1 MDYAGAPRTLRAA
14 RRLLAIT
21 GLVALLALA
30 LLTAAAQAQLQAPPD
45 SPGQTFDG
53 PDPTGGNAP
62 WDHNWGDGHDSGW
75 PADDGDGADS
85 GGTQGPPQQ
94 PGLHPDDDLPVDG
107 VPDGGWDIPVEEELP
122 PVTSTYVAGTVARM
136 RTDGR
141 AAIPRGAP
149 KRVRSLMAQYN
160 RIVGKRYKWGGGH
173 ATLVDSGY
181 DCSGAV
187 GYGLIKGGLQR
198 TTMVSGSFARWA
210 AAGAGRWVTVYAQKT
225 HVYVEVAGLRLDTSP
240 AGDRSG
246 LSGVRWRPLI
256 GQRRGFKVRHPV
268 GL

>member
-1 MDYAGAPRTLRAA
+1 MDYAGASRTLRAV
-14 RRLLAIT
+14 RRLLAVT

-30 LLTAAAQAQLQAPPD
+30 FATVAAQAQIQAPPEV
-45 SPGQTFDG
+45 PGQTFDT
-53 PDPTGGNAP
+53 PHPTGGDAP
-62 WDHNWGDGHDSGW
+62 WDHDWGDGDNPGR
-75 PADDGDGADS
+75 PGDS
-85 GGTQGPPQQ
+85 GGTRPQPQ
-94 PGLHPDDDLPVDG
+94 PQPQSPVQLPDDDPAGDT
-107 VPDGGWDIPVEEELP
+107 PDDGWDIPVEEVLA

-136 RTDGR
+136 RMDGR

-160 RIVGKRYKWGGGH
+160 RIVGMRYKWGGGH
-173 ATLVDSGY
+173 AKLVDNGY

-187 GYGLIKGGLQR
+187 GYGLIKGGLLS

-225 HVYVEVAGLRLDTSP
+225 HVYAEIAGLRLDTSP

-256 GQRRGFKVRHPV
+256 GQRRGFKIRHPV

>member
-1 MDYAGAPRTLRAA
+1 MDFAGASRTLRAV
-14 RRLLAIT
+14 RRLLAAT

-30 LLTAAAQAQLQAPPD
+30 LATTAARAHVQAPPET
-45 SPGQTFDG
+45 PGQAFHA
-53 PDPTGGNAP
+53 PAPTGGSAP
-62 WDHNWGDGHDSGW
+62 WNHDWGNDDSSGW
-75 PADDGDGADS
+75 PGDSADSSDS
-85 GGTQGPPQQ
+85 GGVQAPPQQ
-94 PGLHPDDDLPVDG
+94 TRPPYPDDLPAGD
-107 VPDGGWDIPVEEELP
+107 VPDDGWDIPVEDALP

-160 RIVGKRYKWGGGH
+160 RIVGMRYKWGGGH
-173 ATLVDSGY
+173 AKLVDSGY

-187 GYGLIKGGLQR
+187 GYGLIKGGLLR

-210 AAGAGRWVTVYAQKT
+210 AAGAGRWVTIYAQKS
-225 HVYVEVAGLRLDTSP
+225 HVYVEIAGLRLDTSP